1 MPAPRTCPMCST
13 DLTGQT
19 GFLVEARHTKG
30 RRRWHARTLI
40 CESCY
45 RAGFTT
51 FNGQTVPAHD
61 STRTVKGFEWQWLA
75 GTFNGSV
82 PELPPTPCAACGQL
96 VVRGADPRLKRVTCS
111 VTCSVSLTS
120 SRNARVAAAN
130 TGSGQPCE
138 TCGEQITTGR
148 ADSRYCGSAC
158 RQKAYR
164 RRARDR
170 HAQP

>member
-1 MPAPRTCPMCST
+1 MPNTRACPMCGT
-13 DLTGQT
+13 DLTSRT
-19 GFLVEARHTKG
+19 AYLVEAQHRKG
-30 RRRWHARTLI
+30 RRSWYARTLI
-40 CESCY
+40 CQGCY
-45 RAGFTT
+45 RSGIRDP
-51 FNGQTVPAHD
+51 GRR
-61 STRTVKGFEWQWLA
+61 STKGFEWLWLA
-75 GTFNGSV
+75 GAFNGSV

-111 VTCSVSLTS
+111 VACSVSLTS

-164 RRARDR
+164 RRSKNG
-170 HAQP
+170 HGQP